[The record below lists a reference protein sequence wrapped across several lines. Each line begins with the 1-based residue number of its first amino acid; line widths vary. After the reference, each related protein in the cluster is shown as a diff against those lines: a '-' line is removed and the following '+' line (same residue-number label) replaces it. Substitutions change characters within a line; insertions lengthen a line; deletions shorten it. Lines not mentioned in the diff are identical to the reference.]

1 MTSNPYE
8 PSKTR
13 TPNVS
18 QTRTLR
24 VIWILLSLGVI
35 VALFGL
41 LESVRGTF
49 VNRGMPRRYAT
60 YVVESD
66 MPLSG
71 LTLTILAIAAIG
83 ISILIVVSIVRF
95 CRRNDD
101 S

>member
-1 MTSNPYE
+1 M
-8 PSKTR
+8 
-13 TPNVS
+13 
-18 QTRTLR
+18 
-24 VIWILLSLGVI
+24 IWILVSLCVI

-41 LESVRGTF
+41 LEFVRGTF
-49 VNRGMPRRYAT
+49 VVRGMPRRYAT

-66 MPLSG
+66 IPLSV

-95 CRRNDD
+95 RRRNDD